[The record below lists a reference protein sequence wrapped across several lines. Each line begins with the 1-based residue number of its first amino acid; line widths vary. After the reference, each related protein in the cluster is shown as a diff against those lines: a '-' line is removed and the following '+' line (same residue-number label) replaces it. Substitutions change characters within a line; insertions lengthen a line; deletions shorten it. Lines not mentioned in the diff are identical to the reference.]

1 MIETERLCLR
11 IITKEDAQDIFEIWG
26 NPIVNKYL
34 WEPLYNNVDE
44 VRDVIPDNYSGPNLA
59 LVIIHK
65 GNGKIIGSCGIVP
78 DDSENEWE
86 LGYCLR
92 PEYWGHG
99 YVSEVLNAFI
109 VLARKNSVN
118 ALFAEVAVENT
129 KSIRT
134 LEQNGFE
141 YHEDSILTKADGSAS
156 YKTRIYRLIL

>member
-86 LGYCLR
+86 LDIASDLSIGVMDMFQRCLMLLLFWQ
-92 PEYWGHG
+92 E
-99 YVSEVLNAFI
+99 
-109 VLARKNSVN
+109 NSVN